1 MLSDDVAAGGMFRRM
16 GYFSHDHAGFV
27 IILSLIL
34 AGGLSSL
41 IAGGNNFG
49 EAFDG
54 DNIEAN
60 QAGNMISEA
69 FSDSDAGG
77 PQFTIVFTHSEWNA
91 TNSSFQAAL
100 EDAIAPLVADQ
111 RIQNVS
117 TPYNTPPIMAV
128 SLISDNGT
136 HALAIITFSDE
147 ADTKQDYPEIA
158 ELLNCGELECW
169 KTHGVALDWTFDEKL
184 LNDLIHAEKVSA
196 PLILLILL
204 FVFGSLVA
212 ALLPLAISIPTVISA
227 VGIIFLLSNH
237 MDVNNYALNII
248 SLIGIG
254 VSIDYSLFI
263 VNRFREELGKGNE
276 VREAIATTSATA
288 GKAVFYSGIT
298 VGIGLMGMLFFTGTG
313 LPSMGIG
320 GILAVS
326 LAVFFST
333 TFLMAVLSLL
343 GERVN
348 KGKIPFINKKSESQ
362 ESGEGAWKKLAEAVM
377 RRPVTFLIPVLLL
390 LLAAGAPFL
399 QLQLGLGGIE
409 LLPPDEEVRIGAEI
423 HEQEWSDYGGATL
436 YLAANLS
443 GQERFSNDTIQYM
456 HAYASEIQ
464 ARDDVTSVIS
474 IYHPTPNMTA
484 NDVAAMYAAPEQ
496 YWPAEISLLVEDT
509 STESFSLIIVSYSVD
524 PGSEESNELVRDL
537 KSMDEGEEY
546 EILVGGWGA
555 MSVDVIKIVKD
566 NMWKAVT
573 MILLTTAV
581 LIYIQVGSVII
592 PIKAVVMNI
601 LSLTASFGMLVFF
614 FQQGHGL
621 DQLLNFTPQPV
632 DPTAPVIMFCIVFG
646 LSMDY
651 EVLMLSRIHE
661 AWLETGDNTLAVST
675 GLQQTGRLITGAAA
689 VMVVVFASFALAE
702 VQLIKAIGLGLAMAI
717 LIDATLIRA
726 IVVPATMRLMGRANW
741 WSPSWLNFGKNSS
754 EKAAFAATA
763 ATTAATDVSDST
775 AITESIDTTDSS

>member
-1 MLSDDVAAGGMFRRM
+1 
-16 GYFSHDHAGFV
+16 
-27 IILSLIL
+27 
-34 AGGLSSL
+34 
-41 IAGGNNFG
+41 
-49 EAFDG
+49 
-54 DNIEAN
+54 
-60 QAGNMISEA
+60 
-69 FSDSDAGG
+69 
-77 PQFTIVFTHSEWNA
+77 
-91 TNSSFQAAL
+91 
-100 EDAIAPLVADQ
+100 
-111 RIQNVS
+111 
-117 TPYNTPPIMAV
+117 
-128 SLISDNGT
+128 
-136 HALAIITFSDE
+136 
-147 ADTKQDYPEIA
+147 
-158 ELLNCGELECW
+158 
-169 KTHGVALDWTFDEKL
+169 
-184 LNDLIHAEKVSA
+184 
-196 PLILLILL
+196 
-204 FVFGSLVA
+204 
-212 ALLPLAISIPTVISA
+212 
-227 VGIIFLLSNH
+227 
-237 MDVNNYALNII
+237 
-248 SLIGIG
+248 
-254 VSIDYSLFI
+254 
-263 VNRFREELGKGNE
+263 
-276 VREAIATTSATA
+276 
-288 GKAVFYSGIT
+288 
-298 VGIGLMGMLFFTGTG
+298 
-313 LPSMGIG
+313 
-320 GILAVS
+320 
-326 LAVFFST
+326 
-333 TFLMAVLSLL
+333 
-343 GERVN
+343 
-348 KGKIPFINKKSESQ
+348 
-362 ESGEGAWKKLAEAVM
+362 
-377 RRPVTFLIPVLLL
+377 
-390 LLAAGAPFL
+390 
-399 QLQLGLGGIE
+399 
-409 LLPPDEEVRIGAEI
+409 
-423 HEQEWSDYGGATL
+423 
-436 YLAANLS
+436 
-443 GQERFSNDTIQYM
+443 
-456 HAYASEIQ
+456 
-464 ARDDVTSVIS
+464 
-474 IYHPTPNMTA
+474 MTA

-509 STESFSLIIVSYSVD
+509 STESFSLIIVSYSVE

-763 ATTAATDVSDST
+763 ATTAATDASEST

>member
-1 MLSDDVAAGGMFRRM
+1 MVSREITPVGRFQKM
-16 GYFSHDHAGFV
+16 GYFSHDHARLV
-27 IILSLIL
+27 IIFSLIL
-34 AGGLSSL
+34 AIALSSL
-41 IAGGNNFG
+41 IAGGEKFG
-49 EAFDG
+49 ETFDG
-54 DNIEAN
+54 DNLESN
-60 QAGNMISEA
+60 QATNMISDA
-69 FSDSDAGG
+69 LSDNDAGG
-77 PQFTIVFTHSEWNA
+77 PEFTIVFTHSEWNA
-91 TNSSFQAAL
+91 TNSSFQTAL
-100 EDAIAPLVADQ
+100 EDSIAPLAADQ
-111 RIQNVS
+111 RIQNIS
-117 TPYNTPPIMAV
+117 TPYNTPLVTARG
-128 SLISDNGT
+128 LISDNGT
-136 HALAIITFSDE
+136 HALAIITFSDK

-158 ELLNCGELECW
+158 ALLKCGELECW
-169 KTHGVALDWTFDEKL
+169 KTHGVALEWTFDEKL
-184 LNDLIHAEKVSA
+184 LNDLVHAEKVSA
-196 PLILLILL
+196 PLTLLILL
-204 FVFGSLVA
+204 VVFGSLVA

-237 MDVNNYALNII
+237 MEVNNYALNII

-263 VNRFREELGKGNE
+263 VNRFREELGKGND
-276 VREAIATTSATA
+276 VRESIATTSATA
-288 GKAVFYSGIT
+288 GKAVFYSGLT
-298 VGIGLMGMLFFTGTG
+298 VAIGLMGMLFFTGTG

-348 KGKIPFINKKSESQ
+348 NGRIPLLNKKSDNN

-377 RRPVTFLIPVLLL
+377 RRPVMFLIPVLLL
-390 LLAAGAPFL
+390 LLTAGAPFL
-399 QLQLGLGGIE
+399 QVQLGLGGIE
-409 LLPPDEEVRIGAEI
+409 LLPPDEEVRIGTEI
-423 HEQEWSDYGGATL
+423 HEQEWSDYGGASL

-443 GQERFSNDTIQYM
+443 GQERFSNETIHYM
-456 HAYASEIQ
+456 HAYAAEIQ
-464 ARDDVTSVIS
+464 ARDEVTSVVS

-484 NDVAAMYAAPEQ
+484 ADVAAMYAAPEQ
-496 YWPAEISLLVEDT
+496 YWPAEIALLVEDT
-509 STESFSLIIVSYSVD
+509 STELFSMIIVSYSVD
-524 PGSEESNELVRDL
+524 PGSEESNKLVRDL
-537 KSMDEGEEY
+537 KDMDEGEEN

-555 MSVDVIKIVKD
+555 MSVDVIDVVMD
-566 NMWKAVT
+566 NIWPAVA

-621 DQLLNFTPQPV
+621 DQILNFTPQPV

-717 LIDATLIRA
+717 FIDATLIRA

-741 WSPSWLNFGKNSS
+741 WAPTWLPFSKKTSENLTTNSANISTNS
-754 EKAAFAATA
+754 ETSTI
-763 ATTAATDVSDST
+763 TTANVAADIS
-775 AITESIDTTDSS
+775 E